1 MNTYSVKLTGKY
13 EHCPKCKKSFLKT
26 GKENEECTCV
36 CDTCGKKLHYNYK
49 LPDVSLCKCSDYI
62 RYNLKYKKMDAYSVH
77 PKDSQYNLCSNLCS
91 KCGRP
96 FYDDHKSTATP
107 LLCQCLNSN
116 ENLEAKKGWIC
127 PKCGSGVNPNINV
140 CPCND
145 IK

>member
-1 MNTYSVKLTGKY
+1 MY
-13 EHCPKCKKSFLKT
+13 
-26 GKENEECTCV
+26 
-36 CDTCGKKLHYNYK
+36 HYN
-49 LPDVSLCKCSDYI
+49 L
-62 RYNLKYKKMDAYSVH
+62 H
-77 PKDSQYNLCSNLCS
+77 PKDSQYNLCS

-96 FYDDHKSTATP
+96 FYDDHRLTGAP

-127 PKCGSGVNPNINV
+127 PKCGSGVNPNINI